1 MTPWS
6 LIFLGLIALAA
17 LIMAAVQVGI
27 IMYAG
32 RLIRRVDRLVDQVER
47 DLKPVIS
54 RLNEMSGEAARASGL
69 VVAQVERADQL
80 FADFAGRVE
89 QILSLIQDSIVVP
102 AQEGKA
108 ILRGLRAGL
117 AALQNLGIRRQ
128 SDSSS
133 TSEDDEEEALF
144 IG

>member
-1 MTPWS
+1 MTFWS
-6 LIFLGLIALAA
+6 SIFLGLIALAA

-69 VVAQVERADQL
+69 VVAQVERADRL
-80 FADFAGRVE
+80 FTDFAGRVE
-89 QILSLIQDSIVVP
+89 QILSLVQNSIVVP

-108 ILRGLRAGL
+108 ILQGLRASL
-117 AALQNLGIRRQ
+117 AVLQNLGIRRRQ

-133 TSEDDEEEALF
+133 TSEDEEEPLF
-144 IG
+144 VG